1 MKRAFKTSIQRR
13 GETYFGVDIALDGR
27 LVVAERMNG
36 RRIGVTEF
44 PAGRPGAE
52 ALRNHIEHEGAHP
65 HVCIKA
71 CGGAALG
78 LAIALMPVPGI
89 GVTLVAPHALQGAAA
104 NDVPAERAERL
115 ARLAERL

>member
-1 MKRAFKTSIQRR
+1 MKRASKTTIRLDN
-13 GETYFGVDIALDGR
+13 EIYFGVDITPDGR

-36 RRIGVTEF
+36 QPLGVTEY

-52 ALRNHIEHEGAHP
+52 ALCSHIEHESAHP

-71 CGGAALG
+71 CGAAG
-78 LAIALMPVPGI
+78 LALATALIPVPGI
-89 GVTLVAPHALQGAAA
+89 DVTLVAPRAVQEATASSS
-104 NDVPAERAERL
+104 AEPLAVRL